1 MIDTN
6 ILDNEIERL
15 EAEEMNYQ
23 TCARLADLYSV
34 RDHFRPVYSRYSYS
48 QSEFL
53 QTCAGAPIDAVLAV
67 IDEHMQCINA
77 LYPKEYAAVIRKIK
91 EASF

>member
-1 MIDTN
+1 MIDVS
-6 ILDNEIERL
+6 ILDNEISRL
-15 EAEEMNYQ
+15 EAEELNYQ

-34 RDHFRPVYSRYSYS
+34 RDHCRQQYSRYSYG

-53 QTCAGAPIDAVLAV
+53 QACGAAPIEAVLDV

-77 LYPKEYAAVIRKIK
+77 LYPKEYSAVLRKIK
-91 EASF
+91 EASY